1 MNPYQKNE
9 NLQSDLLDK
18 LFAMGVKGG
27 QNSDGSQK
35 DGFLKYE
42 KGRPVGIYDPDKK
55 DYVAIADFSE
65 KCDALLGTLAGSY
78 KPWKAVNFSK
88 TKDEMLKEYFAELNG
103 MDTMGAKL
111 AKVYNTRSNEIGK
124 QLVNTGVAHNDN
136 DVNTVM
142 LTGFFHAYGPINNY
156 LK

>member
-1 MNPYQKNE
+1 
-9 NLQSDLLDK
+9 
-18 LFAMGVKGG
+18 MGVKGG

-42 KGRPVGIYDPDKK
+42 KGRPVAIYDPEKR
-55 DYVAIADFSE
+55 DYIAISDFSE
-65 KCDALLGTLAGSY
+65 KCDTLLGAMAGTY
-78 KPWKAVNFSK
+78 KPWKAVNFNK
-88 TKDEMLKEYFAELNG
+88 KKAELLETYFDELNK
-103 MDTMGAKL
+103 MDTMGANL
-111 AKVYNTRSNEIGK
+111 AKKYNTRSNEIGR
-124 QLVNTGVAHNDN
+124 QLVSTGVAHNDD